1 MLSKCLTSNQYSI
14 KGFLRFH
21 HLPVALWAG
30 DQAFGICAPGQHS
43 RSKLQHLSQE
53 EEGVA
58 VEESAVSCGEV
69 VEFI

>member
-1 MLSKCLTSNQYSI
+1 MEVLIFSPVGLCPGLMS
-14 KGFLRFH
+14 H
-21 HLPVALWAG
+21 HLLVVPQAG
-30 DQAFGICAPGQHS
+30 DQAFGIWAPGQHS

-58 VEESAVSCGEV
+58 TEESAVSCVEV